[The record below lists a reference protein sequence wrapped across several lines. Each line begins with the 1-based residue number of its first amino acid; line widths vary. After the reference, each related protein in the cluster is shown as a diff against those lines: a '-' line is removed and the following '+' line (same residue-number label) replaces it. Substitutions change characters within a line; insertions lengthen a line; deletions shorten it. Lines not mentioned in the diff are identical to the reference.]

1 MESVENQFFNEVE
14 SLDDLVLAAHQELEA
29 AVLRESNRA
38 FNLGLR
44 TWLIPGALIII
55 AVFIFSKSNWAMT
68 AITAALIGLAVIVFA
83 IFVAAQSKAKSPA
96 RIYEKLLAGEVSRKH
111 HELGHPSDEFTRRAL
126 EILPDEALLAQL
138 LRQQE
143 TDREHP
149 IPLPEEESE

>member
-1 MESVENQFFNEVE
+1 MESAENLLFNEVE
-14 SLDDLVLAAHQELEA
+14 SLDDLVLAAHKELDA

-55 AVFIFSKSNWAMT
+55 AVFLFSKSNWAMT

-96 RIYEKLLAGEVSRKH
+96 RIYEKQLTEGINRKLN
-111 HELGHPSDEFTRRAL
+111 ELRRTPDEFSSRAL
-126 EILPDEALLAQL
+126 EILPDEALLALL

-143 TDREHP
+143 IEGQHP
-149 IPLPEEESE
+149 IPLPEEESK